1 MLGIDSPH
9 GRERY
14 EGVRA
19 QRGRVWCERER
30 QARALEEENRRQYQ
44 IERDAIYEAQEVRQQ
59 YGQETKEP
67 FNVWVT
73 TEDIEDDMKRPQSE
87 QTPDSTVFIPVPE
100 PRVVLTGALG
110 RLGRPAVWDMR
121 LSWEEQEEQKGLL
134 GVRTH
139 KVKH

>member
-9 GRERY
+9 GRDRY

-30 QARALEEENRRQYQ
+30 QARALEEENLRQYQ
-44 IERDAIYEAQEVRQQ
+44 IERDAIYEAHEVRQQ
-59 YGQETKEP
+59 YGQEQKEP

-100 PRVVLTGALG
+100 PRVVLSGVA
-110 RLGRPAVWDMR
+110 LGRPAAWDMR
-121 LSWEEQEEQKGLL
+121 LSWEGQEEQKGLL
-134 GVRTH
+134 VVRTD
-139 KVKH
+139 